1 MKEKIVYIVNPVAGK
16 LSKKEKKRIIDSIN
30 PGSEPEIIFST
41 SAVDAAERAQEFM
54 AKKYLV
60 VACGG
65 DGLINI
71 IAQKAIDSSCKIAIL
86 PFGRGNDLARSLN
99 IDSLDKAVDA
109 IRNSQF
115 KSVRYLDVAF
125 STYSRVSL
133 TNAGVGLLSEAAF
146 RASNIPFLKGSL
158 LYATAALISF
168 IKLKSHKYTVTTE
181 IQKMEMENLILA
193 GAASEY
199 TGGGMYIAPDAKKL
213 NSKLNLLFAKK
224 LSRLQAVNLLIKVFS
239 GSHIFHGA
247 VTNSH
252 VGTVKIESLSSDRW
266 SSIVSGDGEYLGDLP
281 VTISLGRKPLK
292 IAY

>member
-1 MKEKIVYIVNPVAGK
+1 MNEKIVYIVNPVAGK
-16 LSKKEKKRIIDSIN
+16 LSKREKKRVIDSIY
-30 PGSEPEIIFST
+30 PGSEPETIFST
-41 SAVDAAERAQEFM
+41 SAENAEKKAQEFM
-54 AKKYLV
+54 VRKYLV

-65 DGLINI
+65 DGFINI
-71 IAQKAIDSSCKIAIL
+71 IAQRAIHNSCKMAIL

-99 IDSLDKAVDA
+99 IDTLEKAVDA
-109 IRNSQF
+109 IRNGQF
-115 KSVRYLDVAF
+115 KSVRYLDVVF
-125 STYSRVSL
+125 SNYSRVSL

-146 RASNIPFLKGSL
+146 RASKIPLLKGSL
-158 LYATAALISF
+158 LYASAALISF
-168 IKLKSHKYTVTTE
+168 IKLKSHKYIVTTE
-181 IQKMEMENLILA
+181 TQKMEMENLILA
-193 GAASEY
+193 GAASQY
-199 TGGGMYIAPDAKKL
+199 TGGGMYIAPDAKKFS
-213 NSKLNLLFAKK
+213 NKLNLLFAKK

-239 GSHIFHGA
+239 GSHIFHSA

>member
-1 MKEKIVYIVNPVAGK
+1 MNEKIVYIVNPVAGK
-16 LSKKEKKRIIDSIN
+16 LSKREKKRVIDSIY
-30 PGSEPEIIFST
+30 PGSKPEIIFST
-41 SAVDAAERAQEFM
+41 SVEDAEKKTQEFI

-65 DGLINI
+65 DGFINI
-71 IAQKAIDSSCKIAIL
+71 IAQKAINYSCKMAIL
-86 PFGRGNDLARSLN
+86 PFGRGNDFARSLN
-99 IDSLDKAVDA
+99 IDTLEKAVDA
-109 IRNSQF
+109 IRNRQF
-115 KSVRYLDVAF
+115 KSVRYLDVVF
-125 STYSRVSL
+125 SKYSRVSL
-133 TNAGVGLLSEAAF
+133 TNAGVGLLSEAAI
-146 RASNIPFLKGSL
+146 RASKIPMLKGSL
-158 LYATAALISF
+158 LYASAALISF
-168 IKLKSHKYTVTTE
+168 IKLKSHKYIVTTE
-181 IQKMEMENLILA
+181 TQKMVMENLILA

-199 TGGGMYIAPDAKKL
+199 TGGGMYIAPDARKL
-213 NSKLNLLFAKK
+213 SSKLNLLFAKK

-239 GSHIFHGA
+239 GSHIFHSA